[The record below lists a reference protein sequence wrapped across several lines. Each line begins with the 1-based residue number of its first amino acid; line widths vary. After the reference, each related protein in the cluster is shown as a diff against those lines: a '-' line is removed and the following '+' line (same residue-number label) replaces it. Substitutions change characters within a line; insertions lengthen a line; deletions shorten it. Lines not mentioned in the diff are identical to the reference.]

1 MVYGHTLCVYVYRPT
16 PLINLRERR
25 RWGWEWRKWKRT
37 RNGHDETDRRTDE
50 RMDGWAKRTKKQARF
65 EGGQGRLT
73 EAEGGGVEEWRGAA
87 PKLRDYVLSITARTH
102 IHPPQHPQIP
112 PPPNP
117 NCVVNSFS
125 ASGAKRGQ
133 TNSHMSLG
141 RFLPCAGR
149 SFRGHA
155 SPVCSLCS
163 LRISRLRLVAS
174 ERDARG
180 FLRVHAPIWVALW
193 PVTWESGGFFGR
205 LNIAQ
210 SDEFVW
216 FVAFNFSRLA

>member
-1 MVYGHTLCVYVYRPT
+1 LVGHADKEPHRHRSADLSEWFRGPFFVPPPRVCMVYGHTLCVYVYRPT

-112 PPPNP
+112 PPPIQI
-117 NCVVNSFS
+117 
-125 ASGAKRGQ
+125 AS
-133 TNSHMSLG
+133 
-141 RFLPCAGR
+141 
-149 SFRGHA
+149 
-155 SPVCSLCS
+155 
-163 LRISRLRLVAS
+163 
-174 ERDARG
+174 
-180 FLRVHAPIWVALW
+180 
-193 PVTWESGGFFGR
+193 
-205 LNIAQ
+205 
-210 SDEFVW
+210 
-216 FVAFNFSRLA
+216 